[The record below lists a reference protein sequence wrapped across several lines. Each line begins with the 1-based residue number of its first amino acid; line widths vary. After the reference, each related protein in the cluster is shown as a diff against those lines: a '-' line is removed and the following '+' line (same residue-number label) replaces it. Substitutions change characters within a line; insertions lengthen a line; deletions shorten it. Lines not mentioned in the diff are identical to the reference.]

1 MPASIT
7 DYYFKSHKSPIPGAF
22 EVSISLCMREGQ
34 SGNMQSDNLRVLV
47 TGGGTFLGD
56 NIAAALLSEG
66 AEVTLLVR
74 PGTEDRL
81 GPLATRTRW
90 FLADIWDPASLRGR
104 ARGHRAVVHT
114 VGSMV
119 ADPSRGLT
127 HHRLNVVSARN
138 ATNMAISDGVQQLV
152 LLSAVNAPWMARP
165 YLRAKREAEAYAQRV
180 GLRTAV
186 VRAPIT
192 YVRGRPRP
200 TFYRLLTLLA
210 STPPFSW
217 TSLRRTA
224 PMPADILAR
233 GVARIAL
240 GMEAYKP
247 LYYAPDLRRFNS
259 RPEISGQDQT
269 MQVYNPQE
277 NRSHHAIELLDEDTP
292 FGWVPPDQDKR
303 RRY

>member
-1 MPASIT
+1 LR
-7 DYYFKSHKSPIPGAF
+7 YLH
-22 EVSISLCMREGQ
+22 GQ
-34 SGNMQSDNLRVLV
+34 GQAGKMQTTHSRVLV

-66 AEVTLLVR
+66 ADVTLLVR

-90 FLADIWDPASLRGR
+90 FLADVWDPASLRGR

-127 HHRLNVVSARN
+127 HHRLNVVSSRN
-138 ATNMAISDGVQQLV
+138 ATNMAVSDGVQQLV
-152 LLSAVNAPWMARP
+152 LLSAVNAPWINRP
-165 YLRAKREAEAYAQRV
+165 YLRAKREAEAYIQRV
-180 GLRTAV
+180 GLRAAV

-192 YVRGRPRP
+192 YSRGRPRP
-200 TFYRLLTLLA
+200 AFYRLLTLLA

-217 TSLRRTA
+217 TGLRRTA
-224 PMPADILAR
+224 PMPVDILAR

-240 GMEAYKP
+240 GLEAYKP

-259 RPEISGQDQT
+259 RPEISGQDQS

-277 NRSHHAIELLDEDTP
+277 IVQHHAFDLLDEDTP
-292 FGWVPPDQDKR
+292 FGWAPPDDGKKR
-303 RRY
+303 RY